1 MCVNM
6 NARPATIPHQIKDFF
21 HNKPSCID
29 VRGGTVHCLKI
40 NTNNR
45 RWRNVID
52 EQMAVISVNPKTKFQ
67 NNLVWKQKTPF
78 HVISFGVGPETMYWG
93 RYVSTNRRGETFKLK
108 YVDDG
113 ELSKCLPVGSRN
125 ESRSLL
131 EQRWAAAF
139 KSANVTAT
147 YEPATLKFPPCPT
160 FPSGKEYTPDVWL
173 PSSSEFVEIK
183 GPKPKPCELE
193 KCRLTCSLGFNIKM
207 FHGGPDSFDCYDF
220 GPEGVLSVKHYDSY
234 YRYLH
239 PAGKRKK
246 RKIHNIGV

>member
-1 MCVNM
+1 MSD
-6 NARPATIPHQIKDFF
+6 RPATIPHNIKEYF

-29 VRGGTVHCLKI
+29 VRGGKVHCIKI

-52 EQMAVISVNPKTKFQ
+52 EHTAVISVNPKTKFQ
-67 NNLVWKQKTPF
+67 NNLVWKQKNPF

-93 RYVSTNRRGETFKLK
+93 RYISTTRGGHNFQLK
-108 YVDDG
+108 FVDDG
-113 ELSKCLPVGSRN
+113 ELPRCLPAGSRN

-131 EQRWAAAF
+131 EQRWASAF
-139 KSANVTAT
+139 KDHGVNSV
-147 YEPATLKFPPCPT
+147 YEPATLRFGASAM

-173 PSSSEFVEIK
+173 PDSFEFIEIK
-183 GPKPKPCELE
+183 GPEPSLAELE
-193 KCRLTCSLGFNIKM
+193 KCRLSAVSGFKIKM
-207 FHGGPDSFDCYDF
+207 FHGGPESFICYEFSPDGVTSTTSYDSF
-220 GPEGVLSVKHYDSY
+220 

-239 PAGKRKK
+239 PKGKRKK